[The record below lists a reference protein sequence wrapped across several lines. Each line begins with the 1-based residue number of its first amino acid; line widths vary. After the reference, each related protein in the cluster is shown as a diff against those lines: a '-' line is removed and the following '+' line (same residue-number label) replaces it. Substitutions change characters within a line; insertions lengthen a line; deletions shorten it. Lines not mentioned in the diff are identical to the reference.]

1 MALILCI
8 ETATEICST
17 ALFMDGQLLNFRE
30 TNEPNSHSL
39 TLGSFIKDILAEC
52 QINSEQLD
60 AVAVSSGPGSYTG
73 LRIGVSIAK
82 GICYSLDI
90 PLIAIPTLESMTYEV
105 IKKQKV
111 EGLYIPMLDAGR
123 MEVYSSVFNTNLFRI
138 EPEKPTI
145 ITATSFEDYA
155 KAENIFVFGN
165 GSTKC
170 KTILESTN
178 IKYIDNQNS
187 SAISM
192 GELAEKFF
200 LKQQFVDTAY
210 FEPFYLKEF
219 QAKISVVKGLD

>member
-17 ALFMDGQLLNFRE
+17 ALFKDGQLLNFRE

-39 TLGSFIKDILAEC
+39 TLGSFIKDIMAES
-52 QINSEQLD
+52 QIDSEQLD
-60 AVAVSSGPGSYTG
+60 AIAVSSGPGSYTG

-105 IKKQKV
+105 IKNQKA

-123 MEVYSSVFNTNLFRI
+123 MEVYSAVFNTNLFRI

-145 ITATSFEDYA
+145 ITATSFENYDN
-155 KAENIFVFGN
+155 AENIFVFGN

-170 KTILESTN
+170 KTILELTN
-178 IKYIDNQNS
+178 INYIDNQNP
-187 SAISM
+187 SAKSM